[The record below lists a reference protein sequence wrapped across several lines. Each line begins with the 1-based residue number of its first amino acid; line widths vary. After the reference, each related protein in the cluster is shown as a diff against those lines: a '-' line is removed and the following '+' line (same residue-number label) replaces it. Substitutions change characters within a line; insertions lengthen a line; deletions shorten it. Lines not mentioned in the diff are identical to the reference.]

1 MRKMRFLHR
10 ILKLAA
16 KEPFGCLCSLAL
28 SAAVIGAF
36 AAAFSYVIF
45 SIWAVSLVKNN
56 IEDATGFRVS
66 AQNIAV
72 NLFTGK
78 CEIDDMHIV
87 NPSVYDMREIAK
99 KNTDTSPLFLLAR
112 KVEMQLSPLDLIKGD
127 FTVSSLSAEISEL
140 NCIRLNNS
148 TSNLPEFLA
157 NMLKCIKVRDE
168 FGKPVLGHFSLKIKN
183 AKYTDFSAT
192 KDTILWKMR
201 MNFEYKRDNLS
212 DFTKSLRE
220 IKEVFEK
227 ANAPFI
233 SNSLNSLS
241 NEIL

>member
-1 MRKMRFLHR
+1 MRAMNFLHR
-10 ILKLAA
+10 IFKLAS
-16 KEPFGCLCSLAL
+16 KEPLGCLCSLL
-28 SAAVIGAF
+28 FSSVIIGAL
-36 AAAFSYVIF
+36 AAAFAYVIF

-56 IEDATGFRVS
+56 IEDATGFGTS
-66 AQNIAV
+66 AQNIYV

-78 CEIDDMHIV
+78 CRIDDMHIT
-87 NPSVYDMREIAK
+87 NPSVYDMREIEKKDAK
-99 KNTDTSPLFLLAR
+99 TSPLFLSAK
-112 KVEMQLSPLDLIKGD
+112 KVEMQISPLDLIAGY
-127 FTVSSLSAEISEL
+127 FTVSSFSAEISEL

-157 NMLKCIKVRDE
+157 NLLKCMRVRDE
-168 FGKPVLGHFSLKIKN
+168 FGKPVLGQFSLKIKN
-183 AKYTDFSAT
+183 AQYTDFSVT
-192 KDTILWKMR
+192 KDTISWKMR
-201 MNFEYKRDNLS
+201 MNFVYERDNLS

-220 IKEVFEK
+220 IKESFEK